1 MKFFRTAI
9 ILGVIAVLAVFSYWF
24 FEVKKKGEKKKVEE
38 QEALLFGKKDVR
50 IVKLIL
56 IKKDSQPIVI
66 EWIAEK
72 PSAREAMG
80 EGAGESPAAE
90 SSEEGETPEEKGQW
104 MVRAPVETR
113 GDKIAI
119 DSMIKSLESSKRDS
133 VVYENLEKQSEYK
146 LDEPELSLRFY
157 YRDDPEEYGIDF
169 GITSLDK
176 KKVFARLAGENRII
190 AVPVDVK
197 SSLSKSLFDL
207 RDKTLAP
214 FEREDIEGV
223 SILYGKEFIVMK
235 KEGDTWYL
243 LPDRIRAAESR
254 VDTYTGA
261 LRWGSLVEVMEEK
274 GQNFSKYGL
283 DRPRLV
289 VTFKLKDNS
298 SYMFI
303 VGNPVDGDQP
313 KFYYA
318 TRSNDQMIFQV
329 QADTIQKL
337 VVTEFYL
344 KDRSIFNFKQDVVN
358 AVRLNYNEMD
368 LYFEKKD
375 EDWYYIPK
383 DEAEAEKLRKLLPK
397 GTKKGEGAV
406 PGILLTRGY
415 KIDNIIRGIVTAE
428 YEEKEPVKKGQAD
441 YIKTGI
447 ENPEYRVTLHFSDG
461 REPLT
466 VLLTAKD
473 EQSGKLYLSPDGG
486 NTAYYTSGYFTASF
500 PEKLEELF
508 E

>member
-9 ILGVIAVLAVFSYWF
+9 ILGIIAVIAVFSYWF

-38 QEALLFGKKDVR
+38 QEALLFGKKDVK

-56 IKKDSQPIVI
+56 KQKGSESVVI
-66 EWIAEK
+66 EWMAEK
-72 PSAREAMG
+72 PQVKE
-80 EGAGESPAAE
+80 AGESAGESSTAE
-90 SSEEGETPEEKGQW
+90 SSEVGEAPEEKGQW
-104 MVRAPVETR
+104 MIKAPVETR

-133 VVYENLEKQSEYK
+133 VIYENLEKQSEYK
-146 LDEPELSLRFY
+146 LDQPELSLRFY
-157 YRDDPEEYGIDF
+157 YRDDPKEYGIDF
-169 GITSLDK
+169 GVASLDR
-176 KKVFARLAGENRII
+176 KKVFAKLAGENRII
-190 AVPVDVK
+190 AVPIDVK
-197 SSLSKSLFDL
+197 SALSKSLFDL

-214 FEREDIEGV
+214 FEKEDIEGV
-223 SILYGKEFIVMK
+223 SILYGREFIVMK

-243 LPDRIRAAESR
+243 LPHRIKAAESR
-254 VDTYTGA
+254 VDIYTGT
-261 LRWGSLVEVMEEK
+261 LRWGSFVEVMEEK

-289 VTFKLKDNS
+289 VTMKLKDNS
-298 SYMFI
+298 NYMFI
-303 VGNPVDGDQP
+303 VGNPVDGEQP
-313 KFYYA
+313 KFFYA
-318 TRSNDQMIFQV
+318 TRSSDQMIFQV
-329 QADTIQKL
+329 QADTVQKL

-344 KDRSIFNFKQDVVN
+344 KDRSIFDFKQDIVK
-358 AVRLNYNEMD
+358 AVKLNYNEMD

-383 DEAEAEKLRKLLPK
+383 DEAEAARLKKLLPK
-397 GTKKGEGAV
+397 GTSKKGEEAV
-406 PGILLTRGY
+406 PGIALTRGY
-415 KIDNIIRGIVTAE
+415 KIDNIIRGIVAAE
-428 YEEKEPVKKGQAD
+428 YEEKEPLKKGQAD

-447 ENPEYRVTLHFSDG
+447 DSPKYRVTLHFSDG

-473 EQSGKLYLSPDGG
+473 EQSGKLYLSPDNG